1 MAPGCAN
8 SRCSVPGVGMKTP
21 PGAMPSRTA
30 ARKKDMGVWFEL
42 RKVSEGLVDI
52 LALGLTCPV
61 KLAVC
66 MRPRQGQYEARRRL
80 RLCPIPVIFGCRV
93 REIAACWVG
102 GQTLEEETT
111 SVQSQMSRLLC
122 PRKLKIQPCGSN
134 HGRCDQK
141 QGIGDGRLQKLFWRC
156 QMVIGRLRQ
165 VNWEKFGI

>member
-1 MAPGCAN
+1 
-8 SRCSVPGVGMKTP
+8 MKTP
-21 PGAMPSRTA
+21 PGAMPSRGA
-30 ARKKDMGVWFEL
+30 ARTATGKKDMGVWQEL
-42 RKVSEGLVDI
+42 RRVSEGLVDI

-66 MRPRQGQYEARRRL
+66 MVCMRPRQGRYEARRRL
-80 RLCPIPVIFGCRV
+80 DLCPIPVIFGCSI

-102 GQTLEEETT
+102 GQTLQEETT

-122 PRKLKIQPCGSN
+122 PRKPKIQPYGSN
-134 HGRCDQK
+134 PGRSDQK